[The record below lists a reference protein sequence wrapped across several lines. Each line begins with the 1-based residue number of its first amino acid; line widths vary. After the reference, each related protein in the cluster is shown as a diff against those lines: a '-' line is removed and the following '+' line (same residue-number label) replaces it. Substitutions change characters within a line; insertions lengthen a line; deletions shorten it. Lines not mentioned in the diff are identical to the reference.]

1 MPKRKKKEKRSWDNV
16 HTEYD
21 ENGDWNQ
28 KRNRIKGAMRQAFR
42 MSPQM
47 WEVTQAARI
56 ELPPALKKDGT
67 PGKRPRVRYK
77 CAVCREL
84 FMAKYVQVDHIEP
97 VVPLYKTEA
106 DMTYDEMAD
115 RIMCKKDNLQLVCST
130 PMSKND
136 GKPSCHKIKTDE
148 ENFIRK
154 NITEENW
161 FPVLNNALLARMEE
175 LKVEFKIYLEE
186 KEQKRLAKLE
196 RKRLREEKAKAK
208 AKK

>member
-28 KRNRIKGAMRQAFR
+28 KRNRIKGAMRQDFR

-47 WEVTQAARI
+47 WEVTQAARV

-77 CAVCREL
+77 CAICGGL
-84 FMAKYVQVDHIEP
+84 FMQKYVQVDHIEP
-97 VVPLYKTEA
+97 VVPLHKKEV

-130 PMSKND
+130 PMSKNE

-148 ENFIRK
+148 ENFIRDR
-154 NITEENW
+154 
-161 FPVLNNALLARMEE
+161 LATFFKDDKIPESARLKYIKE
-175 LKVEFKIYLEE
+175 LKAEYKIYVEE
-186 KEQKRLAKLE
+186 KEKKRLEKLE
-196 RKRLREEKAKAK
+196 RKKQRE
-208 AKK
+208 AKKKKK